1 MRFLVVIYPGCSDRI
16 DRGHR
21 GRVGRWSCSG
31 LMCSDYLVT
40 FDAVDLVRW
49 INVVL
54 ALESTS
60 FHCVP

>member
-1 MRFLVVIYPGCSDRI
+1 
-16 DRGHR
+16 
-21 GRVGRWSCSG
+21 
-31 LMCSDYLVT
+31 MCSDYLVT

-54 ALESTS
+54 ALESTL